1 MTQRISRRDM
11 KRNELAETVNRTVG
25 YVTEH
30 RRGATEAIAIAIG
43 AAVLVGGFFLYRAW
57 QERSSGKALSEAL
70 AILDTPVVGET
81 PAANPGVKSYATA
94 AERRAEADKLFKKAA
109 ARGST
114 ASGRAAS
121 VILAAGGADKPE
133 HSLDA
138 FEKAARQG
146 RSEAAAAAEI
156 DAAKMLVAQGKATE
170 AIERLKLAIDSP
182 KSAAPRDALLFAL
195 GQVYEQT
202 GAQADARATYQR
214 LITDFPN
221 SAYRSEARQKVPLS

>member
-1 MTQRISRRDM
+1 MSQKISRRDM
-11 KRNELAETVNRTVG
+11 KRNELAETVNKTVG
-25 YVTEH
+25 YVAEH

-57 QERSSGKALSEAL
+57 QERASGRALSEAL
-70 AILDTPVVGET
+70 AILDAPVAGET
-81 PAANPGVKSYATA
+81 PAAPGVKSYTTA
-94 AERRAEADKLFKKAA
+94 AERRAEADKLLKKAA
-109 ARGST
+109 AHGST
-114 ASGRAAS
+114 ASGRAAA

-133 HSLDA
+133 QSLDA
-138 FEKAARQG
+138 FEKAARQS

-156 DAAKMLVAQGKATE
+156 DAAKLLVAQGKATE
-170 AIERLKLAIDSP
+170 AIERLKRAIDSP

-202 GAQADARATYQR
+202 GSSADARATYQR